1 MIPIP
6 DFSSRHVTVVGDV
19 MLDLYYWGDV
29 RRISPEAPVPICQ
42 VRNITR
48 VLGGAGN
55 TARNLAGL
63 RCAVS
68 LSGVCGKD
76 SAGAALAH
84 LVKESGIDGHL
95 FSSPELTTTTKSR
108 IVGQGQQLLR
118 LDEEDIRPL
127 SEALTAKLIKQLRT
141 TLANTDA
148 VILSDYGKGLFQT
161 DLAQTVIQIC
171 RNARKPVF
179 VDPKGK
185 NWERYHNATCI
196 TPNLVEFNQQF
207 DTPHNS
213 TEDLDSRARDL
224 IKKRNLDYLLITMGA
239 KGMVLYDAHRSLVQ
253 TPARSQ
259 EVIDVSGAGDTV
271 IATLTGAVAD
281 GCTMIDAAAL
291 ANAAAGV
298 VVTKLGTQAITIS
311 ELQTAL
317 LKQELH
323 SAAKVESRESAHKRI
338 EQWRADGKRIV
349 FTNGCFDILHMGH
362 IKLLQSAAQ
371 QGDKLVVAINSDD
384 SVRRLKGA
392 SRPVMSE
399 SSRAGLMANIQGVD
413 LVVIF
418 DEDTPLQ
425 LIELFKPDVLVKGGD
440 YTPQTVVGHELV
452 TRWGGE
458 VVLIDLMDGIS
469 TTRVIE
475 QLNGQKAPKP

>member
-29 RRISPEAPVPICQ
+29 RRISPEAPVPICR
-42 VRNITR
+42 VCNITR

-63 RCAVS
+63 TCAVS
-68 LSGVCGKD
+68 LLGVCGND
-76 SAGAALAH
+76 TAAAALAD
-84 LVKESGIDGHL
+84 LVKASGIDGHL
-95 FSSPELTTTTKSR
+95 LSSPELTTTTKSR
-108 IVGQGQQLLR
+108 IISQGQQLLR
-118 LDEEDIRPL
+118 LDKEDVRPL
-127 SEALTAKLIKQLRT
+127 SQELTAKLIGQLQT
-141 TLANTDA
+141 TLPNTDT

-185 NWERYHNATCI
+185 NWARYHGATCI
-196 TPNLVEFNQQF
+196 TPNLAEFNQQF
-207 DTPHNS
+207 DAPPTS
-213 TEDLDSRARDL
+213 TENLDTRAKRL
-224 IKKRNLDYLLITMGA
+224 IQKHDLDYLLITMGA
-239 KGMVLYDAHRSLVQ
+239 KGMALYDDDRALVQ
-253 TPARSQ
+253 IPARSQ

-271 IATLTGAVAD
+271 IATLAGAVAA

-298 VVTKLGTQAITIS
+298 VVTKLGTQAIAVS

-323 SAAKVESRESAHKRI
+323 AAAKVESRESAHKRI
-338 EQWRADGKRIV
+338 EKWRAGGKRIV

-392 SRPVMSE
+392 ARPVMSE

-418 DEDTPLQ
+418 EEDTPLQ

-440 YTPQTVVGHELV
+440 YTPETVVGHEVV

-458 VVLIDLMDGIS
+458 VVLIDLLEGLS

-475 QLNGQKAPKP
+475 QLNGKKAPKP